1 MVEPTVTPAPAEP
14 YGREGLPLEQARG
27 RILVALQPLGR
38 REQLPLDACLGRVA
52 AEPVQAAAA
61 VPGFRA
67 SIMDGFA
74 IAGEAVPEPGTRW
87 RLVGRSAAGAPH
99 GAALAAGEAVRILTG
114 AVVPEG
120 CGRVLPQELVRAEAG
135 DAGELIELTDPCG
148 PNSWIRG
155 PEEEAAAGQE
165 LLAAGQRLG
174 VAELGRLASCGVERL
189 TVRGRPRLGLLISG
203 DELLP
208 PGQPRGPGQIWE
220 SNSALLAALLER
232 LGYGVAERRVVAD
245 QPEEL
250 RQALLELA
258 AGCDVV
264 VSTGGV
270 SAGDSDW
277 MRALVAELGAVAF
290 WKLFLKPGRPF
301 AWGQVAGT
309 PFFGLPGNPVAAA
322 ITALQL
328 LWPALQRL
336 EGGEIQALPRLKVR
350 LERELRRGA
359 GRPELARAQLL
370 VDTDGALLA
379 RVEGTQA
386 SSRIGS
392 LQGADLLLEIPAEL
406 GTLAAGTELWAQ
418 LLRLPIL

>member
-1 MVEPTVTPAPAEP
+1 MPDPMHAEP
-14 YGREGLPLEQARG
+14 YGREGLPLEQARAQ
-27 RILVALQPLGR
+27 ILEALQPLGL
-38 REQLPLDACLGRVA
+38 EETLPLTEALGRTTA
-52 AEPVQAAAA
+52 APVVAAAA

-67 SIMDGFA
+67 SIMDGYA
-74 IAGEAVPEPGTRW
+74 IAGAAQPEPGQQW
-87 RLVGRSAAGAPH
+87 RLVGGSAAGAPY

-120 CGRVLPQELVRAEAG
+120 SERVLPQELVAL
-135 DAGELIELTDPCG
+135 DGEQLELVKPCG
-148 PNSWIRG
+148 PNAWIRQ
-155 PEEEAAAGQE
+155 PTEEAAPAQE
-165 LLAAGQRLG
+165 LVPVGQRLG
-174 VAELGRLASCGVERL
+174 VADLGRLASCGVQQLRV
-189 TVRGRPRLGLLISG
+189 TRRPRLGLLISG

-208 PGQPRGPGQIWE
+208 PGVERGPGQIWE
-220 SNSALLAALLER
+220 SNSALLTALLQR
-232 LGYGVAERRVVAD
+232 LGYDIADRRVVVD
-245 QPEEL
+245 QPEPL
-250 RQALLELA
+250 RVALRELA
-258 AGCDVV
+258 EGCDVV

-277 MRALVAELGAVAF
+277 IRPLVEELGTVRF

-301 AWGQVAGT
+301 AWGQVAGV

-336 EGGEIQALPRLKVR
+336 EGADVQLLPRLRVR
-350 LERELRRGA
+350 LEAPLRRGA

-370 VDTDGALLA
+370 AAADGGLWA
-379 RVEGTQA
+379 RIDGSQA

-406 GTLAAGTELWAQ
+406 GSLEAGTELWAQ
-418 LLRLPIL
+418 LVRLPVF